1 MNQEQINISEEKL
14 NEIIERTAK
23 RAAEECISEQE
34 RKQKKSRYHDTY
46 ALMKCYRDAVFH
58 IENAVSEGNQ
68 VAAEYANE
76 KEEIYLRSVRRTRF
90 RTMIIKSH
98 IDRAVDEIKRRRT
111 EAGREEEYRAF
122 EMYFMEGVGYEQIAE
137 ELETGESTPRRWI
150 KGILKELSTLLWGLD
165 TDD

>member
-1 MNQEQINISEEKL
+1 MNLSEEKL
-14 NEIIERTAK
+14 NEIIERAVRK
-23 RAAEECISEQE
+23 GVDEYISEQE
-34 RKQKKSRYHDTY
+34 RKQKKKKSRYHDTY

-76 KEEIYLRSVRRTRF
+76 KEEVYLRSVRRTRF

-98 IDRAVDEIKRRRT
+98 IDRAIDEMKRRR
-111 EAGREEEYRAF
+111 EADGRGEEYKAF
-122 EMYFMEGVGYEQIAE
+122 EMYFMEGVSYEQIAE

-150 KGILKELSTLLWGLD
+150 KGILKELSVLLWGLD

>member
-14 NEIIERTAK
+14 NEIIERAVK
-23 RAAEECISEQE
+23 KGVEECISEQE
-34 RKQKKSRYHDTY
+34 RKQKKKKSRYHDTY

-76 KEEIYLRSVRRTRF
+76 KEEVYLRSVRRTRF

-98 IDRAVDEIKRRRT
+98 IDRAIDEMKRRR
-111 EAGREEEYRAF
+111 EAEYKAF
-122 EMYFMEGVGYEQIAE
+122 EMYFMEGVSYEQIAE
-137 ELETGESTPRRWI
+137 ELETGVNTPRRWV
-150 KGILKELSTLLWGLD
+150 KGILKELSVLLWGLD
-165 TDD
+165 TDG